1 MAAANTYLNVTE
13 TDFSDIR
20 ENLQNYLST
29 QTQFQDYDFEGSA
42 MATLLDVLSYNTHY
56 NAFYI
61 NMLANE
67 MFLDTAQQRDS
78 VVSRSK
84 ELGYLPISAKGASAN
99 VTLTFTGVASTVG
112 TFTISANSKFSTTVD
127 DISYTYVTPEAF
139 TVVNSSGSFV
149 KEITITEGEPLQHR
163 FTVSSASPV
172 KYILPNADVDTD
184 SVKVRVQESASD
196 TSQTTFSKATNI
208 VAVTN
213 TSAVYYL
220 HETID
225 KKYEITFGDDVIG
238 KAVKNNNIVIVD
250 YRVCNGVVTNG
261 ANSFSVGAI
270 TTDADYTSVSLA
282 LKSKAT
288 GGRVQEDVA
297 SIKFN
302 APKNYET
309 QNRAIIAEDYN
320 RILLSENSDLS
331 SVASFGG
338 EDRTPAVYGKVYIAC
353 KPLTEN
359 FITEERKSE
368 LKLAIKDRTPLA
380 VDPVFIDADYLYA
393 IPTIEVRYDSK
404 ATTRTS
410 EYMVSSTKTAT
421 VDFNTANL
429 NKFAKRFRFSRFA
442 RAIDNVDTSILSTG
456 ISMKVQKRFTPDL
469 NTQQTVS
476 LKFKNELRTSSID
489 STSFTYNGFQSFFD
503 DDGLGNVNIYRY
515 NEDKV
520 KTNVV
525 ENAGTIDYDT
535 GEVVVN
541 NFAPT
546 AYEGIEIK
554 VTATPEN
561 LDIVP
566 TQETIIVLDP
576 EAASITATAES

>member
-1 MAAANTYLNVTE
+1 M
-13 TDFSDIR
+13 
-20 ENLQNYLST
+20 
-29 QTQFQDYDFEGSA
+29 
-42 MATLLDVLSYNTHY
+42 
-56 NAFYI
+56 
-61 NMLANE
+61 
-67 MFLDTAQQRDS
+67 
-78 VVSRSK
+78 
-84 ELGYLPISAKGASAN
+84 
-99 VTLTFTGVASTVG
+99 
-112 TFTISANSKFSTTVD
+112 
-127 DISYTYVTPEAF
+127 
-139 TVVNSSGSFV
+139 
-149 KEITITEGEPLQHR
+149 
-163 FTVSSASPV
+163 
-172 KYILPNADVDTD
+172 
-184 SVKVRVQESASD
+184 
-196 TSQTTFSKATNI
+196 
-208 VAVTN
+208 
-213 TSAVYYL
+213 
-220 HETID
+220 
-225 KKYEITFGDDVIG
+225 
-238 KAVKNNNIVIVD
+238 
-250 YRVCNGVVTNG
+250 
-261 ANSFSVGAI
+261 
-270 TTDADYTSVSLA
+270 
-282 LKSKAT
+282 
-288 GGRVQEDVA
+288 
-297 SIKFN
+297 
-302 APKNYET
+302 
-309 QNRAIIAEDYN
+309 
-320 RILLSENSDLS
+320 
-331 SVASFGG
+331 
-338 EDRTPAVYGKVYIAC
+338 
-353 KPLTEN
+353 
-359 FITEERKSE
+359 
-368 LKLAIKDRTPLA
+368 
-380 VDPVFIDADYLYA
+380 FIDADYLYA

-442 RAIDNVDTSILSTG
+442 RAIDNVDNSILSTG

-489 STSFTYNGFQSFFD
+489 STSFTYSGFQSFFD